1 MAMNDRLYTA
11 EYTTC
16 GAASQMAQAYE
27 GDAGFDL
34 AYNGDEPMTIEPQ
47 TTGKIPTGVHIALPQ
62 GMYALITGRS
72 STFAK
77 RNLITPVSVIDN
89 GFRGELFGVVF
100 NFGDTPQ
107 EIQPGER
114 IIQVLPMMNV
124 AGVLRWKRVES
135 LSSSERAEQGFGSS
149 GR

>member
-1 MAMNDRLYTA
+1 MNDEKQTAHYTA
-11 EYTTC
+11 S
-16 GAASQMAQAYE
+16 GAAAQMTQAYA

-34 AYNGDEPMTIEPQ
+34 AYNGDEPMTVEPGQ
-47 TTGKIPTGVHIALPQ
+47 TARIPTGVHIAMPH

-77 RNLITPVSVIDN
+77 RSLITPMSVIDS
-89 GFRGELFGVVF
+89 GFRGELFGVVY
-100 NFGDTPQ
+100 NFGTQPQ

-114 IIQVLPMMNV
+114 VIQLLPMMNV
-124 AGVLRWKRVES
+124 ASVLRWECVDT
-135 LSSSERAEQGFGSS
+135 LSSSERAEHGFGSS